1 MKKLEFINELGGA
14 LSVLP
19 PEEVRPILDYY
30 MEIIADRMEDGL
42 TEEAAISSLGPIDE
56 LAKKLLAE
64 HEAESADLQPA
75 ASEPFS
81 SPEPVSAEA
90 APSPRRF
97 SGWALA
103 LAIVL
108 SPLWLAL
115 FCALI
120 GVEIT
125 VWVTLGSLAVAAG
138 AMILGG
144 VSGAV
149 ISLIAVLNPLSL
161 YGRIFISGMCLLCA
175 GLGFLLLP
183 FTVWLVRL
191 FARLHRWCFRKLT
204 GKE

>member
-64 HEAESADLQPA
+64 HEAESADL
-75 ASEPFS
+75 SEPSPF
-81 SPEPVSAEA
+81 PEPSPAEA

-97 SGWALA
+97 PGWALA

-125 VWVTLGSLAVAAG
+125 AWVTLGSLAVAAG

>member
-14 LSVLP
+14 LSDLP

-42 TEEAAISSLGPIDE
+42 TEEAAIASLGPIDA

-64 HEAESADLQPA
+64 HEAESTALQPA

-81 SPEPVSAEA
+81 SPEPVPAED
-90 APSPRRF
+90 APSSRRF
-97 SGWALA
+97 PGWVLA

-120 GVEIT
+120 GVEAA
-125 VWVTLGSLAVAAG
+125 VWATLATLLVAAG
-138 AMILGG
+138 GMILGG
-144 VSGAV
+144 ISGAV
-149 ISLIAVLNPLSL
+149 ISLIAALNPLSL
-161 YGRIFISGMCLLCA
+161 YGRILISGMCLLCA

-191 FARLHRWCFRKLT
+191 FAQLHRWCFRKLT

>member
-64 HEAESADLQPA
+64 HEAESADL
-75 ASEPFS
+75 SEPSPF
-81 SPEPVSAEA
+81 PEPSPAEA

-97 SGWALA
+97 PGWALA

-120 GVEIT
+120 GVEAA

-144 VSGAV
+144 VFGAV

-183 FTVWLVRL
+183 LTVWLVRL
-191 FARLHRWCFRKLT
+191 FAQLHRWCFRKLT

>member
-1 MKKLEFINELGGA
+1 MKRLEFINELGGA

-42 TEEAAISSLGPIDE
+42 TEEAAIASLGPIDQ
-56 LAKKLLAE
+56 LAEKLLAE
-64 HEAESADLQPA
+64 HEAESTDLQPA
-75 ASEPFS
+75 PSEP
-81 SPEPVSAEA
+81 SPSPEA
-90 APSPRRF
+90 APAEDVPSSRRF
-97 SGWALA
+97 PGWVLA
-103 LAIVL
+103 LAIIL

-115 FCALI
+115 FCVLI
-120 GVEIT
+120 GVEVT
-125 VWVTLGSLAVAAG
+125 VWVTLGSLVVAAG
-138 AMILGG
+138 AMILCGIP
-144 VSGAV
+144 GAV
-149 ISLIAVLNPLSL
+149 IALIAAFNPLSL

-183 FTVWLVRL
+183 FTIWLIRL

>member
-64 HEAESADLQPA
+64 HEAESANL
-75 ASEPFS
+75 SEPSPF
-81 SPEPVSAEA
+81 PEPSPAEA

-97 SGWALA
+97 PGWALA

-120 GVEIT
+120 GVEAT
-125 VWVTLGSLAVAAG
+125 VWAVLGSLAVAAG